1 MRRKLSSQTGIA
13 TFGLII
19 ILVVLF
25 FVGSSV
31 YLYSKRGSIP
41 PSTQT
46 QKSYQDIL
54 REPTKKPVEEGGG
67 TIKDM
72 NIPIYPG
79 SRKTDEIG
87 VDIGVKASIYMVK
100 AEFEDV
106 SGFYVDE
113 LKRLGVDISREK
125 VKQQLVFTSDFV
137 LLEVDKTS
145 FIQIGTQKDENG
157 EIGYQIVAPVS
168 D

>member
-1 MRRKLSSQTGIA
+1 MKKTKSHLSQKGFSA
-13 TFGLII
+13 AVLLI
-19 ILVVLF
+19 VVAVF
-25 FVGSSV
+25 AGGAF
-31 YLYSKRGSIP
+31 YLYLKTR
-41 PSTQT
+41 TELKQT
-46 QKSYQDIL
+46 QIPHQDVL
-54 REPTKKPVEEGGG
+54 EEPAQRGGG
-67 TIKDM
+67 TIRDM
-72 NIPIYPG
+72 DIPIYPG
-79 SRKTDEIG
+79 SRKTDEVG
-87 VDIGVKASIYMVK
+87 VDPGVKASIYMVK

-113 LKRLGVDISREK
+113 LKKLGVNISREK